1 MNFRRLLK
9 DKNTLAILDKIAD
22 TYKEKRYGYEM
33 IMKACIID
41 IFSKLYFNKE
51 FSICERTYSE
61 ETNTFS
67 DIITYIHTNYC
78 EKIRLEDLQGLAYC
92 SKSYIIQMFR
102 RNTGKTPIEYIN
114 SYRLYM
120 STELL
125 RNNNYTILDISMKC
139 GFENVGYFIKL
150 FKKEFGITPLKYRKQ
165 SESSGTGN
173 ISEAF

>member
-1 MNFRRLLK
+1 MLSSVFICNIKNFVYLICCNVRIKIRFFGVV
-9 DKNTLAILDKIAD
+9 DKIN
-22 TYKEKRYGYEM
+22 
-33 IMKACIID
+33 
-41 IFSKLYFNKE
+41 KLPCFAAVIASVYLQ
-51 FSICERTYSE
+51 
-61 ETNTFS
+61 TFS
-67 DIITYIHTNYC
+67 ACKFHGVRN
-78 EKIRLEDLQGLAYC
+78 
-92 SKSYIIQMFR
+92 IIQMFR

-120 STELL
+120 STGLL

-165 SESSGTGN
+165 SESSDTGN